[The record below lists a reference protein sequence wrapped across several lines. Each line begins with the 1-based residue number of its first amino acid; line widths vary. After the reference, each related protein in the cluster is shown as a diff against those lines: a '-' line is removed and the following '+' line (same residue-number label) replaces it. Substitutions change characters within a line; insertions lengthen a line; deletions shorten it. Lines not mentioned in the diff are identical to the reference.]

1 MNVGQVVI
9 FAEKPSQ
16 AKAYA
21 EAFPVARKTKHFIEL
36 QPCETFPNGATITW
50 GVGHLVELKQPAEY
64 HAEWKRW
71 SLKVL
76 PMIPEN
82 YEFKVAKGKWD
93 QFQAVKALFKEA
105 SMLIN
110 ACDVDREGSN
120 IFYSILKQTKVK
132 SKPIQRLW
140 INSLEVEEIRKGFQT
155 LRDNQQDYQMYI
167 EAQTR
172 QISDWLVG
180 MNASRLYTMLLK
192 EKGLNETISV
202 GRVQSP
208 TVYMIYERHVEIEQ
222 FQPENFYELKGEFHS
237 RMGSYT
243 GKADFKSKKYEEA
256 LAALEKAHIQEKKR
270 LPATIQSVEKKPK
283 KVLPPKLHSLSTLQQ
298 KANRIWKYSPAK
310 VLEVAQSL
318 YEKKLISYP
327 RSDCQFITDAE
338 FAYLKKKLP
347 QYQEMMK
354 KPFEPARL
362 SASKRYVDG
371 SKVEEHYAII
381 PTKSIPSADKLAG
394 LSLMEKNIYAE
405 IVRSALAMFHR
416 DYMYEETKIV
426 TDVQGLLFKT
436 VGKVELDRGFQ
447 ELWPAPKEQKKE
459 APPLPLVEKGEDV
472 DAMVQIH
479 QGTTQPPKPFTEGQ
493 LVQMMKTCG
502 KLIEDD
508 AESDILKEV
517 EGIGTEATRASIIE
531 TIKRHGYID
540 VQKNIVSITEK
551 GKVLC
556 QAIAGS
562 LLASPIMTAKWES
575 YLRKISA
582 GTGTQQAFLQNI
594 EKFLRH
600 LIETAPQIIQTT
612 DITAAAEL
620 AEPAVKGPIAKCPS
634 CHQGEL
640 LEKKSFYGCSRY
652 QEGCKFTISKRIASK
667 KITASQV
674 RDLCEKGLTKPIK
687 GFKSKKGSSFSARL
701 KLTQEKIEFDF
712 SI

>member
-1 MNVGQVVI
+1 MGQVVI

-436 VGKVELDRGFQ
+436 VGKVELNRGFQ

>member
-1 MNVGQVVI
+1 MGQVVI

-381 PTKSIPSADKLAG
+381 PTKSIPSADKLAS

-600 LIETAPQIIQTT
+600 LIETAPQIVQTT

>member
-1 MNVGQVVI
+1 MGQVVI

-712 SI
+712 SS

>member
-1 MNVGQVVI
+1 MGQVVI

-105 SMLIN
+105 SILIN

-600 LIETAPQIIQTT
+600 LIETAPQIVQTT

>member
-1 MNVGQVVI
+1 MGYVLI
-9 FAEKPSQ
+9 LAEKPSQ

-120 IFYSILKQTKVK
+120 IFYSILKQTKVT

-270 LPATIQSVEKKPK
+270 LPAIIQSVEKKPK

-338 FAYLKKKLP
+338 FAYLKQKLP

-600 LIETAPQIIQTT
+600 LIETAPQIVQTT

-674 RDLCEKGLTKPIK
+674 RNLCEKGLTKPIK

>member
-1 MNVGQVVI
+1 MGQVVI

-64 HAEWKRW
+64 HAEWKHW

-270 LPATIQSVEKKPK
+270 LPAIIQSVEKKPK

-338 FAYLKKKLP
+338 FAYLKQKLP

-600 LIETAPQIIQTT
+600 LIETAPQIVQTT

>member
-1 MNVGQVVI
+1 M
-9 FAEKPSQ
+9 
-16 AKAYA
+16 
-21 EAFPVARKTKHFIEL
+21 
-36 QPCETFPNGATITW
+36 
-50 GVGHLVELKQPAEY
+50 
-64 HAEWKRW
+64 
-71 SLKVL
+71 
-76 PMIPEN
+76 
-82 YEFKVAKGKWD
+82 
-93 QFQAVKALFKEA
+93 
-105 SMLIN
+105 
-110 ACDVDREGSN
+110 
-120 IFYSILKQTKVK
+120 
-132 SKPIQRLW
+132 
-140 INSLEVEEIRKGFQT
+140 
-155 LRDNQQDYQMYI
+155 
-167 EAQTR
+167 
-172 QISDWLVG
+172 
-180 MNASRLYTMLLK
+180 
-192 EKGLNETISV
+192 
-202 GRVQSP
+202 
-208 TVYMIYERHVEIEQ
+208 
-222 FQPENFYELKGEFHS
+222 
-237 RMGSYT
+237 
-243 GKADFKSKKYEEA
+243 
-256 LAALEKAHIQEKKR
+256 
-270 LPATIQSVEKKPK
+270 
-283 KVLPPKLHSLSTLQQ
+283 
-298 KANRIWKYSPAK
+298 
-310 VLEVAQSL
+310 
-318 YEKKLISYP
+318 
-327 RSDCQFITDAE
+327 
-338 FAYLKKKLP
+338 
-347 QYQEMMK
+347 
-354 KPFEPARL
+354 
-362 SASKRYVDG
+362 
-371 SKVEEHYAII
+371 
-381 PTKSIPSADKLAG
+381 
-394 LSLMEKNIYAE
+394 
-405 IVRSALAMFHR
+405 
-416 DYMYEETKIV
+416 
-426 TDVQGLLFKT
+426 
-436 VGKVELDRGFQ
+436 
-447 ELWPAPKEQKKE
+447 
-459 APPLPLVEKGEDV
+459 EKGEDV

-600 LIETAPQIIQTT
+600 LIETAPQIVQTT

>member
-1 MNVGQVVI
+1 MGQVVI

-256 LAALEKAHIQEKKR
+256 LAALEKARIQEKKR

-600 LIETAPQIIQTT
+600 LIETAPQIVQTT

>member
-1 MNVGQVVI
+1 MGQVVI

-531 TIKRHGYID
+531 TIKRHEYID

>member
-1 MNVGQVVI
+1 MGQVVI
-9 FAEKPSQ
+9 LAEKPSQ

-21 EAFPVARKTKHFIEL
+21 EAFPVAKKTKHFIEL

-93 QFQAVKALFKEA
+93 QFQAVKTLFKEA
-105 SMLIN
+105 SILIN

-140 INSLEVEEIRKGFQT
+140 INSLEVEEIRKGFQA

-208 TVYMIYERHVEIEQ
+208 TVYMIYERYVEIEQ

-256 LAALEKAHIQEKKR
+256 LAVLEKAHIQEKKR

-283 KVLPPKLHSLSTLQQ
+283 KLLPPKLHSLSTLQQ

-338 FAYLKKKLP
+338 FTYLKQKLP

-362 SASKRYVDG
+362 STSKRYVDG

-381 PTKSIPSADKLAG
+381 PTKSIPSTEKLAS

-575 YLRKISA
+575 YLKKISA

-600 LIETAPQIIQTT
+600 LIETAPQIVQTT

>member
-1 MNVGQVVI
+1 MGQVVI

-600 LIETAPQIIQTT
+600 LIETAPQIVQTT

-620 AEPAVKGPIAKCPS
+620 AEPAVRGPIAKCPS

>member
-1 MNVGQVVI
+1 MGQVVI

-436 VGKVELDRGFQ
+436 VGKVELNRGFQ

-600 LIETAPQIIQTT
+600 LIETAPQIVQTT

>member
-1 MNVGQVVI
+1 MGQVVI

-93 QFQAVKALFKEA
+93 QFQVVKALFKEA

-600 LIETAPQIIQTT
+600 LIETAPQIVQTT

>member
-1 MNVGQVVI
+1 MGQVVI

-140 INSLEVEEIRKGFQT
+140 INSLEVEEIRKGFQA

-338 FAYLKKKLP
+338 FSYLKKKLP

-354 KPFEPARL
+354 KPFAPARL

-381 PTKSIPSADKLAG
+381 PTKSIPSAEKLAS

-502 KLIEDD
+502 RLIEDD

-600 LIETAPQIIQTT
+600 LIETAPQIVQTT

-620 AEPAVKGPIAKCPS
+620 AEPAAKGPIAKCPS

>member
-1 MNVGQVVI
+1 MGQVVI

-381 PTKSIPSADKLAG
+381 PTKSIPSAEKLAS

-600 LIETAPQIIQTT
+600 LIETAPQIVQTT

-620 AEPAVKGPIAKCPS
+620 AEPAVRGPIAKCPS

>member
-1 MNVGQVVI
+1 MGQVVI

-140 INSLEVEEIRKGFQT
+140 INSLEVEEIRKGFQA

-338 FAYLKKKLP
+338 FTYLKQKLP

-362 SASKRYVDG
+362 STSKRYVDG

-381 PTKSIPSADKLAG
+381 PTKSIPSAEKLAS

-600 LIETAPQIIQTT
+600 LIETAPQIVQTT

>member
-1 MNVGQVVI
+1 MGQVVI

-338 FAYLKKKLP
+338 FAYLKQKLP

-381 PTKSIPSADKLAG
+381 PTKSIPSAEKLAS

-600 LIETAPQIIQTT
+600 LIETAPQIVQTT

>member
-1 MNVGQVVI
+1 MGQVVI

-338 FAYLKKKLP
+338 FAYLKQKLP

-381 PTKSIPSADKLAG
+381 PTKSIPSADKLAS

-600 LIETAPQIIQTT
+600 LIETAPQIVQTT

-640 LEKKSFYGCSRY
+640 LEKKSFYGCSCY

>member
-1 MNVGQVVI
+1 MGQVVI

-140 INSLEVEEIRKGFQT
+140 INSLEVEEIRKGFQA

-208 TVYMIYERHVEIEQ
+208 TVYMIYERYVEIEQ

-256 LAALEKAHIQEKKR
+256 LAVLEKAHIQEKKR
-270 LPATIQSVEKKPK
+270 LPAIIQSVEKKPK

-338 FAYLKKKLP
+338 FTYLKQKLP

-362 SASKRYVDG
+362 STSKRYVDG

-381 PTKSIPSADKLAG
+381 PTKSIPSAEKLAS

-600 LIETAPQIIQTT
+600 LIETAPQIVQTT

>member
-1 MNVGQVVI
+1 MGQVVI

-600 LIETAPQIIQTT
+600 LIETAPQIVQTT

>member
-1 MNVGQVVI
+1 MGQVVI

-338 FAYLKKKLP
+338 FTYLKQKLP

-362 SASKRYVDG
+362 STSKRYVDG

-381 PTKSIPSADKLAG
+381 PTKSIPSAEKLAS

-600 LIETAPQIIQTT
+600 LIETAPQIVQTT

>member
-1 MNVGQVVI
+1 MGQVVI

-472 DAMVQIH
+472 DAMVRIH

>member
-1 MNVGQVVI
+1 MGQVVI

-338 FAYLKKKLP
+338 FAYLKQKLP

-371 SKVEEHYAII
+371 SKVEEHYA
-381 PTKSIPSADKLAG
+381 
-394 LSLMEKNIYAE
+394 
-405 IVRSALAMFHR
+405 
-416 DYMYEETKIV
+416 
-426 TDVQGLLFKT
+426 
-436 VGKVELDRGFQ
+436 
-447 ELWPAPKEQKKE
+447 
-459 APPLPLVEKGEDV
+459 
-472 DAMVQIH
+472 
-479 QGTTQPPKPFTEGQ
+479 
-493 LVQMMKTCG
+493 
-502 KLIEDD
+502 
-508 AESDILKEV
+508 
-517 EGIGTEATRASIIE
+517 
-531 TIKRHGYID
+531 
-540 VQKNIVSITEK
+540 
-551 GKVLC
+551 
-556 QAIAGS
+556 
-562 LLASPIMTAKWES
+562 
-575 YLRKISA
+575 
-582 GTGTQQAFLQNI
+582 
-594 EKFLRH
+594 
-600 LIETAPQIIQTT
+600 
-612 DITAAAEL
+612 
-620 AEPAVKGPIAKCPS
+620 
-634 CHQGEL
+634 
-640 LEKKSFYGCSRY
+640 
-652 QEGCKFTISKRIASK
+652 
-667 KITASQV
+667 
-674 RDLCEKGLTKPIK
+674 
-687 GFKSKKGSSFSARL
+687 SARR
-701 KLTQEKIEFDF
+701 F
-712 SI
+712 

>member
-1 MNVGQVVI
+1 MGQVVI

-338 FAYLKKKLP
+338 FAYLKQKLP

-362 SASKRYVDG
+362 STSKRYVDG

-381 PTKSIPSADKLAG
+381 PTKSIPSAEKLAS

-600 LIETAPQIIQTT
+600 LIETAPQIVQTT

>member
-1 MNVGQVVI
+1 MGQVVI

-140 INSLEVEEIRKGFQT
+140 INSLEVEEIRKGFQA

-338 FAYLKKKLP
+338 FAYLKQKLP

-381 PTKSIPSADKLAG
+381 PTKSIPSAEKLAS

-600 LIETAPQIIQTT
+600 LIETAPQIVQTT

>member
-1 MNVGQVVI
+1 MGQVVI

-120 IFYSILKQTKVK
+120 IFYSSLKQTKVK

>member
-1 MNVGQVVI
+1 MGQVVI

-110 ACDVDREGSN
+110 ASDVDREGSN

-270 LPATIQSVEKKPK
+270 LLATIQSVEKKPK

-338 FAYLKKKLP
+338 FAYLKQKLP

-447 ELWPAPKEQKKE
+447 ELWPEPKEQKKE

-600 LIETAPQIIQTT
+600 LIETAPQIVQTT

>member
-1 MNVGQVVI
+1 MGQVVI

-93 QFQAVKALFKEA
+93 QFQAVKTLFKEA
-105 SMLIN
+105 SILIN

-338 FAYLKKKLP
+338 FAYLKQKLP

-381 PTKSIPSADKLAG
+381 PTKSIPSAEKLAS

-502 KLIEDD
+502 RLIEDD

-600 LIETAPQIIQTT
+600 LIETAPQIVQTT

-620 AEPAVKGPIAKCPS
+620 AEPAVKGPITKCPS

>member
-1 MNVGQVVI
+1 MGQVVI

-105 SMLIN
+105 SILIN

-531 TIKRHGYID
+531 TIKRHEYID